1 MKKIIQTIIETIM
14 EQMKSLLVYSISGV
28 IISLIIIAVCYFG
41 GYNHRSILKY
51 VAGAVII
58 IGAAG
63 AMGGSKMSRDYEYVR
78 NRGMYQSEV
87 DAVIE
92 DENRSTKNIYRAIK
106 MFLTAVIIYGISLI

>member
-1 MKKIIQTIIETIM
+1 MKKITQSIIETIM
-14 EQMKSLLVYSISGV
+14 EQMKSLLVYAISGV
-28 IISLIIIAVCYFG
+28 VISLIIITICYFG

-51 VAGAVII
+51 AAGAVII

-63 AMGGSKMSRDYEYVR
+63 AMGGSKMSRDYEYIR

-92 DENRSTKNIYRAIK
+92 DQNRTTQNIYRAIK
-106 MFLTAVIIYGISLI
+106 VFVTAVIIYGISLS

>member
-1 MKKIIQTIIETIM
+1 MRKITQTIIETII
-14 EQMKSLLVYSISGV
+14 EQIKSLLVYAISGV
-28 IISLIIIAVCYFG
+28 VISLIIIAICYFG
-41 GYNHRSILKY
+41 GYNHRIILKY
-51 VAGAVII
+51 AAGAVII

-63 AMGGSKMSRDYEYVR
+63 AMGGTKMSRDYEYVR

-106 MFLTAVIIYGISLI
+106 MFLTAVMIYGISLI